1 MKNFICELILSC
13 VVAAPVGKPV
23 DELTYGSMLYSYY
36 QQEYQ
41 QALLETMVAEAQ
53 DRRGEDTVRFDL
65 AKGSFAFSDRM
76 YETARTTFES
86 VDQTELTEL
95 DQMRLAFHLAREYHR
110 RGEYAGM
117 EVQLDRI
124 SLKSNW
130 LGRSRVHPEVEFMR
144 SEAAVAAGNYAEAE
158 SYLAALDDDDPLLAY
173 GLYNLGVA
181 YREAEDLEGSRRA
194 FERLAN
200 LKIRTKGKK
209 AASAETLDLVQRAKL
224 ALSFVAREQQDTT
237 DATKVLGGLPGEG
250 RYRDVALA
258 SYGGLAMEQGD
269 YELAA
274 RIWLTLQN
282 QDYWT
287 SSTAQARLA
296 FPMSLEQLASRE
308 MALAQYRKAEQSFE
322 ARLALLTDLR
332 TQAEDPNWVKNLLLV
347 FSAPERDDERMADL
361 VARWREQLGHT
372 DWLEWLA
379 TEDTHQVLMEWRE
392 LLAVRDWLTAL
403 PQKLGAF
410 EQVAGERRRRS
421 AEARALLED
430 EALLANR
437 EVLEQEITKR
447 KLALD
452 ALSKSGAVRS
462 MDWMGKLAT
471 PEERALLD
479 ELEGMRAL
487 VSAHM
492 DGSDRKKWLGR
503 IDRLEGTI
511 FWQIADDR
519 ADRTRKLEKT
529 HMENLALLADVDARI
544 TRVAN
549 AESEFAA
556 GVETDFLIFADRA
569 DMLTA
574 DVANALDARQ
584 VALAGELRRGMARE
598 MKEVQQYLLVT
609 RIGIARATDELAM
622 GSETV
627 EGE

>member
-13 VVAAPVGKPV
+13 VLAAPAGKPV
-23 DELTYGSMLYSYY
+23 DELTYGTMLYSYY

-65 AKGSFAFSDRM
+65 AKGSFAFSERM
-76 YETARTTFES
+76 YETARTTFGS
-86 VDQTELTEL
+86 VDQAELTEI

-117 EVQLDRI
+117 ESQLDRI
-124 SLKSNW
+124 DLKSNW
-130 LGRSRVHPEVEFMR
+130 LGRARFHPEVEFMR
-144 SEAAVAAGNYAEAE
+144 AEAAMAAGNHAEAE
-158 SYLAALDDDDPLLAY
+158 TYLDVLADDDPLLAY

-181 YREAEDLEGSRRA
+181 YREAADLEGSRRA
-194 FERLAN
+194 FERLAG
-200 LKIRTKGKK
+200 LKVKTRGKK
-209 AASAETLDLVQRAKL
+209 AASAETLDLMQRAKL
-224 ALSFVAREQQDTT
+224 ALSFVAREQQDTA

-274 RIWLTLQN
+274 RIWLTLQK
-282 QDYWT
+282 QGYWT

-308 MALAQYRKAEQSFE
+308 MALTQYRKAEQSFE
-322 ARLALLTDLR
+322 TRLALLTDLR
-332 TQAEDPNWVKNLLLV
+332 TRAEDPTWVKNLLLV
-347 FSAPERDDERMADL
+347 FSAPDRDDERMADL
-361 VARWREQLGHT
+361 VARWRAQLGHT

-392 LLAVRDWLTAL
+392 LLAMRDWLTAL
-403 PQKLGAF
+403 PTELGAF
-410 EQVAGERRRRS
+410 EQVAMEQRRRG
-421 AEARALLED
+421 AKARNLLED
-430 EALLANR
+430 EALIANR
-437 EVLEQEITKR
+437 ETLEATVAEQKLVLDELAGSDAKR
-447 KLALD
+447 SMAWMAKLAN
-452 ALSKSGAVRS
+452 
-462 MDWMGKLAT
+462 

-479 ELEGMRAL
+479 ELAGMRSL
-487 VSAHM
+487 VSNHM
-492 DGSDRKKWLGR
+492 SGREQEKWLGR
-503 IDRLEGTI
+503 IDRIEGTV

-519 ADRTRKLEKT
+519 ASRTRELQKIHT
-529 HMENLALLADVDARI
+529 ENLALLEDVDGRI
-544 TRVAN
+544 SRVAN
-549 AESEFAA
+549 AEAEFAA
-556 GVETDFLIFADRA
+556 GVETDFLAFTDRA

-574 DVANALDARQ
+574 DVARALDARE

>member
-23 DELTYGSMLYSYY
+23 DELTYGTMLYSYY
-36 QQEYQ
+36 QQDYQ

-65 AKGSFAFSDRM
+65 AKGSFAFSERM
-76 YETARTTFES
+76 YETARTTFDA
-86 VDQTELTEL
+86 VDPAELTEL

-117 EVQLDRI
+117 EAQLDRI
-124 SLKSNW
+124 ALKSNW
-130 LGRSRVHPEVEFMR
+130 LGRARFHPEVEFMR
-144 SEAAVAAGNYAEAE
+144 SEAAMAAGNYAEAE
-158 SYLAALDDDDPLLAY
+158 SYLEVLEDDDPLLAY

-181 YREAEDLEGSRRA
+181 YREAEDLEASRRT

-200 LKIRTKGKK
+200 LNVRTRGRK
-209 AASAETLDLVQRAKL
+209 AASAETLDLMQRAKL
-224 ALSFVAREQQDTT
+224 ALSFVAREQQDTA

-250 RYRDVALA
+250 RYRDAALA

-282 QDYWT
+282 QNYWT

-332 TQAEDPNWVKNLLLV
+332 TRAEDPNWVQNLLMV
-347 FSAPERDDERMADL
+347 FSSPDRDDERMRDL

-392 LLAVRDWLTAL
+392 LLAMRDYLSAL
-403 PQKLGAF
+403 PEQLGAY
-410 EQVAGERRRRS
+410 EQVASERRRRT
-421 AEARALLED
+421 AQARVLLED
-430 EALLANR
+430 EALLATR
-437 EVLEQEITKR
+437 DALEAEIAGQ
-447 KLALD
+447 KLVLD
-452 ALSKSGAVRS
+452 ALSRSGAERS
-462 MDWMGKLAT
+462 MAWMGKLAT

-479 ELEGMRAL
+479 ELAGMRSL
-487 VSAHM
+487 VNAHM
-492 DGSDRKKWLGR
+492 DGREQQKWLGR
-503 IDRLEGTI
+503 IDRLEGTV
-511 FWQIADDR
+511 FWRIADER
-519 ADRTRKLEKT
+519 SQRTRKLVRA
-529 HMENLALLADVDARI
+529 HSENLAVLEDVDARI
-544 TRVAN
+544 ARVAS

-556 GVETDFLIFADRA
+556 GVETDFLAFTDRA

-574 DVANALDARQ
+574 DVVQALDQRE